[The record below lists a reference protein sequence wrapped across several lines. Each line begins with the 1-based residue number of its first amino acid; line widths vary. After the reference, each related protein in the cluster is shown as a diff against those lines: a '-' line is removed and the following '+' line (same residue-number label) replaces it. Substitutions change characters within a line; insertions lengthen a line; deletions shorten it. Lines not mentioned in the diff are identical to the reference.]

1 MPPPK
6 MPVRP
11 PILANPA
18 AAPVLAGPAVEPGR
32 LRHLVAGPGPTAR
45 RPALDATRR
54 RQRRHRLRPGPPDS
68 PDARYVLPANAAGAV
83 PQDNAIDPGHEYT
96 LAELIDLAQSSNP
109 RTRIAW
115 NAARNAALATG
126 MVKSVYLPQL
136 AATAMTAGATAT
148 APATSAWETPPAT
161 AARTA
166 PWACS
171 LQWLLFDFGGR
182 QRVQAAEQATIAG
195 NVALTAVH
203 QQLVQEVSVAYHG
216 YIARART
223 VNARRAWS
231 MPAPARCCQR
241 ALPAGQGTVVE
252 VAQATQNREQA
263 RLATVTADGAEQ
275 DAYLALITA
284 MGISPLAQP
293 RIAALPDHALSPALA
308 QPVEQIITDA
318 LARRPTCWPPTRPSR
333 PNRPRRAADSDF
345 LPRSSCPRRPRTPGA
360 LVHHRRARHRPA
372 GRHRQPG
379 RQPFRLQ
386 RLPGRDAAAV
396 RRRPAR
402 GGADAARNDAA
413 SAGERLTRA
422 KQDATRQIVAARN
435 ALRSGIAANEAAVA
449 LLKAARVTYDAAS
462 AAYRN
467 GVGSLTDAT
476 LAQSQMLVAQNAYA
490 DSIATR
496 ARRRRC
502 WRWRRAGCR
511 CWTNART
518 ARPLVRPFSSPSA
531 RRA

>member
-1 MPPPK
+1 M
-6 MPVRP
+6 
-11 PILANPA
+11 
-18 AAPVLAGPAVEPGR
+18 
-32 LRHLVAGPGPTAR
+32 
-45 RPALDATRR
+45 
-54 RQRRHRLRPGPPDS
+54 
-68 PDARYVLPANAAGAV
+68 
-83 PQDNAIDPGHEYT
+83 
-96 LAELIDLAQSSNP
+96 
-109 RTRIAW
+109 
-115 NAARNAALATG
+115 
-126 MVKSVYLPQL
+126 
-136 AATAMTAGATAT
+136 
-148 APATSAWETPPAT
+148 
-161 AARTA
+161 
-166 PWACS
+166 
-171 LQWLLFDFGGR
+171 
-182 QRVQAAEQATIAG
+182 
-195 NVALTAVH
+195 
-203 QQLVQEVSVAYHG
+203 
-216 YIARART
+216 
-223 VNARRAWS
+223 
-231 MPAPARCCQR
+231 
-241 ALPAGQGTVVE
+241 VE

-333 PNRPRRAADSDF
+333 PAAKARAADSDF
-345 LPRSSCPRRPRTPGA
+345 LPKVFLSASTSHTSGRSSITA
-360 LVHHRRARHRPA
+360 VPA
-372 GRHRQPG
+372 IGQQAGTVNLDGSRSG
-379 RQPFRLQ
+379 SSVFLGVT
-386 RLPGRDAAAV
+386 LPLYDGGLRAAA
-396 RRRPAR
+396 RMQ
-402 GGADAARNDAA
+402 ARNDAA

-490 DSIATR
+490 DSIAN
-496 ARRRRC
+496 ARS
-502 WRWRRAGCR
+502 AAAVLAVATGGCR

>member
-1 MPPPK
+1 MPLPK
-6 MPVRP
+6 MPSLSVRP
-11 PILANPA
+11 SWPILLPRLSWPA
-18 AAPVLAGPAVEPGR
+18 LLLSLAGCATSSLDLAPPRADRPWTPPVDASGAIVSGPAR
-32 LRHLVAGPGPTAR
+32 
-45 RPALDATRR
+45 
-54 RQRRHRLRPGPPDS
+54 PDS
-68 PDARYVLPANAAGAV
+68 PDARYVLPANAAAGAV
-83 PQDNAIDPGHEYT
+83 PQDNAIDPSHEYT

-136 AATAMTAGATAT
+136 AATAMTGWRHSNGSSNIGLGDSSSNSSTHGT
-148 APATSAWETPPAT
+148 VGVL
-161 AARTA
+161 
-166 PWACS
+166 S

-182 QRVQAAEQATIAG
+182 QARVQAAEQATIAG

-216 YIARART
+216 YIAARART
-223 VNARRAWS
+223 VNARQGLVNAGTLLD
-231 MPAPARCCQR
+231 AANARYRQ
-241 ALPAGQGTVVE
+241 GQGTVVE

-318 LARRPTCWPPTRPSR
+318 LARRPDVLAAYAAEQAEQAKA
-333 PNRPRRAADSDF
+333 RAADSDF
-345 LPRSSCPRRPRTPGA
+345 LPKVFLSASTSHTSGRSSITA
-360 LVHHRRARHRPA
+360 VPA
-372 GRHRQPG
+372 IGQQAGTVNLDGSRSG
-379 RQPFRLQ
+379 SSVFLGVT
-386 RLPGRDAAAV
+386 LPLYDGGLRAAA
-396 RRRPAR
+396 RMQ
-402 GGADAARNDAA
+402 ARNDAA

-490 DSIATR
+490 DSIA
-496 ARRRRC
+496 
-502 WRWRRAGCR
+502 
-511 CWTNART
+511 NAR
-518 ARPLVRPFSSPSA
+518 SA
-531 RRA
+531 AAVLAVATGRVSLLDER